1 VGRKLVKNKGGR
13 PGKHGSRALQRL
25 MNKNALDQR
34 TATARMLRQIRADL
48 AEDAGGE
55 AALTGR
61 EKALLDR
68 TSALLLICSSIEA
81 WTFKQQ
87 DLLTKDGT
95 LPAVLT
101 NNYLSFVNTARLN
114 LIALGLKPAKPNSE
128 PDLHSYIKQKEAEE
142 ATE

>member
-1 VGRKLVKNKGGR
+1 
-13 PGKHGSRALQRL
+13 
-25 MNKNALDQR
+25 MMTKNALDQR

-61 EKALLDR
+61 ERALLDR
-68 TSALLLICSSIEA
+68 TASVLLLCSSIEA
-81 WTFKQQ
+81 WAFKQK
-87 DLLTKDGT
+87 DLLTKEGM

-114 LIALGLKPAKPNSE
+114 LVALGLKPTKPDGDQ
-128 PDLHSYIKQKEAEE
+128 DLSTYLQQQKQPPRTTEE
-142 ATE
+142 AQIDDT